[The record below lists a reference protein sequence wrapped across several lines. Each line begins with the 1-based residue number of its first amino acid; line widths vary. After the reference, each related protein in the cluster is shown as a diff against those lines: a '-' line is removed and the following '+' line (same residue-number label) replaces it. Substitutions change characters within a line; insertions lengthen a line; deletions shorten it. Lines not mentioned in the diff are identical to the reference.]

1 VSADLAAFV
10 REKLGHDAR
19 SLELFE
25 RALTHPSFGRDN
37 YQRLE
42 FLGDRVLGLVM
53 AEWLS
58 ERFPKEPE
66 GQLSHRFTTL
76 VSRAKCARVAS
87 EIGVADHLR
96 MGKQAWQE
104 GVSQSENVLGDT
116 TEALIA
122 ALYLEG
128 GLEEAKRFIHEQ
140 WTGFVESQG
149 ATAPRHPKSLLIEWA
164 EGRGH
169 KPPIYEVTDRSGPG
183 HSLEFTVRVTVKGV
197 GDAEGI
203 GSSKQEAETAA
214 AQALLEQL
222 K

>member
-1 VSADLAAFV
+1 
-10 REKLGHDAR
+10 
-19 SLELFE
+19 
-25 RALTHPSFGRDN
+25 
-37 YQRLE
+37 LE

-76 VSRAKCARVAS
+76 VSRAKCAHVAS
-87 EIGVADHLR
+87 EMDVADYLR

-116 TEALIA
+116 AEALIA
-122 ALYLEG
+122 ALYLDG
-128 GLEEAKRFIHEQ
+128 GLGEAKRFIRDH
-140 WTGFVESQG
+140 WRHLVESQG

-169 KPPIYEVTDRSGPG
+169 KPPTYEMIGRSGPG

-197 GDAEGI
+197 GEAEGI

-214 AQALLEQL
+214 AAALLERL